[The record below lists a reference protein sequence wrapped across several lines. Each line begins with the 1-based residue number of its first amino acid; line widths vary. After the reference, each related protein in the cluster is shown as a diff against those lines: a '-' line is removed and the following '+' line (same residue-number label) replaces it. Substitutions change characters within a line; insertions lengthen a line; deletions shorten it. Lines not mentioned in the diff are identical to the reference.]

1 MGNSAATASNW
12 LFNIWISEACP
23 IALSNPSVGP
33 RFFFFFMSL
42 NFFSA
47 FVTFM
52 WYPETKN
59 KSLEMLGGALDD
71 APIDMSHQD
80 DGTKKAPE
88 AAETHIAIQDK
99 ESAA

>member
-1 MGNSAATASNW
+1 
-12 LFNIWISEACP
+12 
-23 IALSNPSVGP
+23 
-33 RFFFFFMSL
+33 
-42 NFFSA
+42 
-47 FVTFM
+47 M